1 MRIGVQVALVGKGQ
15 GFWTWSRSGPEAG
28 QFIIQV
34 VKMHEVQKSKLL
46 IATTEYPEDILWKTK
61 RKDAGLYKVHEHRP
75 CKS

>member
-28 QFIIQV
+28 QFIIQ
-34 VKMHEVQKSKLL
+34 KLHEVQKSKLL
-46 IATTEYPEDILWKTK
+46 IATTEYSEDKLWKTE